1 MISDALNNKIERL
14 QQENSGLYTVEKEK
28 PELNNSILQKI
39 PECPVNIKL
48 YSSKFHQCYC

>member
-48 YSSKFHQCYC
+48 YSSK